1 MADRH
6 AEPSHSP
13 HHPRHT
19 LRNLPPSPIPRALFF
34 FTPRRTVHTL
44 ENGGEEAW
52 MKTILKDGTFGDKLA
67 AWMIRVQESPV
78 HRLKALDTL
87 LAFAKKKKREALL
100 SLETLKDLWLVNL
113 LPDRKLI
120 RFAERPFELLP
131 ASGARREALLCMWHY
146 EAELKARYQE
156 FVSSLQTSAQDS
168 QVGIR
173 SKVLGTIFELLT
185 SKPEQEKALLA
196 LLCNKLGDPDP
207 KVAAKAR
214 YLLSQLI
221 AKHPAMTTIVAKE
234 VKHVL
239 NRPNIDDRARYNVIC
254 FLNQIELGR
263 TEAGQALAKRLIDT
277 YFEFFETTVEGKEL
291 ESKMLSALL
300 MGINRA
306 HPFAELDS
314 VFFDKYSDSLF
325 KIIHQGSFNC
335 SVQALLLLCQV
346 LESSQAVSDR
356 FFRALYEKMLDPAL
370 IASTKQAMFLNVVF
384 RGMKIDPAMNRV
396 KAYAKRLLQV
406 AVRQPPGF
414 ACGTL
419 FLLSEIIKVKPGLK
433 TLIEQAEDL
442 SDDEEK
448 FQDAPDSDDEAAEG
462 GESGEEDEASA
473 EASGASEEASDED
486 ADVATDA
493 PKEKKKAAPPPPVEG
508 YDPKKR
514 EPLFAGAEMTCLWE
528 LNAFAQH
535 YHPSV
540 VAFARGMLKG
550 NPIVYKGDPMRD
562 FTQTKF
568 LERFVFKKPKMN
580 TSDKGGSLMQPKQV
594 GGSEVVMVNSDHFL
608 NTKQDDVPE
617 DQRFFHKYFQE
628 KAKREGG
635 LSTIGQ
641 EEDGEDDDAM
651 APELADDGDG
661 DFSDDGFGQSDDDD
675 DDDDDPYAAL
685 AAGDLDDSDLDEEG
699 DLDLHKIAT
708 DGFGEESS
716 EDEEADGGIFASAE
730 DFAQMLEEGGA
741 ASGAE
746 KKQNAWDDRNGSI
759 QTKQLSTASLS
770 SSKRGGGKRFGGG
783 GGGGGKKRGGGRTP
797 GGRNSKKG
805 RT

>member
-1 MADRH
+1 
-6 AEPSHSP
+6 
-13 HHPRHT
+13 
-19 LRNLPPSPIPRALFF
+19 
-34 FTPRRTVHTL
+34 
-44 ENGGEEAW
+44 

-100 SLETLKDLWLVNL
+100 SLETLKDIWLINL
-113 LPDRKLI
+113 LPDRKLL

-131 ASGARREALLCMWHY
+131 ASGARREALLCLWHY

-156 FVSSLQTSAQDS
+156 FVTSLETSAKDS

-173 SKVLGTIFELLT
+173 SKVLGAIFELLS

-207 KVAAKAR
+207 KIAAKAR

-221 AKHPAMTTIVAKE
+221 SKHPAMTTIVAKE

-263 TEAGQALAKRLIDT
+263 SEAGQALAKRLIDT

-300 MGINRA
+300 IGINRA

-396 KAYAKRLLQV
+396 KAYAKRLLQI

-442 SDDEEK
+442 SDDEEN
-448 FQDAPDSDDEAAEG
+448 FQDAPDSDDEAEG
-462 GESGEEDEASA
+462 GASDAGEAKEEAK
-473 EASGASEEASDED
+473 GASKEASDED

-493 PKEKKKAAPPPPVEG
+493 PKEQKKAAPRPPVEG

-514 EPLFAGAEMTCLWE
+514 EPLYAGAEMTCLWE

-540 VAFARGMLKG
+540 VAFAKGLLKG

-580 TSDKGGSLMQPKQV
+580 SSDKGGSLMQPKQV

-608 NTKQDDVPE
+608 NTKQADVPE

-641 EEDGEDDDAM
+641 EDGDGDDGEDGDAM
-651 APELADDGDG
+651 APEFEDDGDDG
-661 DFSDDGFGQSDDDD
+661 DDGDDNFSDDGFGQSDDDD
-675 DDDDDPYAAL
+675 EDPYAAL
-685 AAGDLDDSDLDEEG
+685 EAGDLDDSDLDEEG
-699 DLDLHKIAT
+699 DLNLHKIAI

-716 EDEEADGGIFASAE
+716 EDEEPDGGIFASAE

-746 KKQNAWDDRNGSI
+746 KKQNAWDDRKGSI
-759 QTKQLSTASLS
+759 QGQTASLS
-770 SSKRGGGKRFGGG
+770 SSKRGGAKRGGG

-797 GGRNSKKG
+797 GGRNAKKG